1 MPEKEDAAPRP
12 GRVTVQ
18 APPAASLQGR
28 APGPRQHGHG
38 QNQRDWVMSDV
49 PLSSLGQNK
58 LEGGWNCKELTLTL
72 ETRPHT

>member
-1 MPEKEDAAPRP
+1 MEQRRTMPEKEDAAPRP
-12 GRVTVQ
+12 GWVTVQ

-49 PLSSLGQNK
+49 PLSSPGHRINLG
-58 LEGGWNCKELTLTL
+58 GMEL
-72 ETRPHT
+72 